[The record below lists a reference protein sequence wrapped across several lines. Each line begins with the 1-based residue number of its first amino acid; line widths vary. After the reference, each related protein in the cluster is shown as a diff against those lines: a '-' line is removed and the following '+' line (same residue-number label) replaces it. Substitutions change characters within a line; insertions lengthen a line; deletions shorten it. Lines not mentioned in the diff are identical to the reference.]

1 MDFPRLC
8 STFHNALVEKEL
20 LQWNTVIKMKILTL
34 ILYFGSS
41 KDVLYMCEI
50 F

>member
-1 MDFPRLC
+1 MGA
-8 STFHNALVEKEL
+8 FHNALFEKEL

-34 ILYFGSS
+34 TLYFGSS
-41 KDVLYMCEI
+41 KDVLYMSEI